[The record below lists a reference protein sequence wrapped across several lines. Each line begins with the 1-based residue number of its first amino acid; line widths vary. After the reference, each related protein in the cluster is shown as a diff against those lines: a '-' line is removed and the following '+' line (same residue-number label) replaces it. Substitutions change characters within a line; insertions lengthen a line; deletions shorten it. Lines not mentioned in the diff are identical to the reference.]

1 VGSRPLD
8 RTETSRSGRAERYV
22 EVSDDLR
29 PLTPLTGGS
38 ARDFLDRRGIEH
50 RGLSERDALH
60 LAYVLAGFVLTVP
73 GGSGPITALVWIAS
87 ALTAGGRYVAP
98 ELTGHVADLGDGG
111 SLVDSIVLMAVVQ
124 RHLLCEPRPG
134 WGNDELARDLGLD
147 PEDIA
152 RAQETLDRVA
162 WPTRHPAVLG
172 VRWWERNLIADDPG
186 TPPTR

>member
-1 VGSRPLD
+1 VDLAAWIGL
-8 RTETSRSGRAERYV
+8 RSHVLV
-22 EVSDDLR
+22 ELSVRWAMSDDFR

-60 LAYVLAGFVLTVP
+60 MAYVLAGFVLTVP
-73 GGSGPITALVWIAS
+73 ANSGPITALVWIAS

-98 ELTGHVADLGDGG
+98 ELPEHVADLGDGG
-111 SLVDSIVLMAVVQ
+111 SMVDSIVLMAVVQ
-124 RHLLCEPRPG
+124 RHLLREPRPG

-162 WPTRHPAVLG
+162 RAIRHPAVLG
-172 VRWWERNLIADDPG
+172 ARWWERDAIAEDPG
-186 TPPTR
+186 APPTP

>member
-1 VGSRPLD
+1 MGM
-8 RTETSRSGRAERYV
+8 
-22 EVSDDLR
+22 SDDFR

-73 GGSGPITALVWIAS
+73 ATSGPITALVWIAS
-87 ALTAGGRYVAP
+87 ALTASGRYVAP
-98 ELTGHVADLGDGG
+98 ELPEHAADLGDGG
-111 SLVDSIVLMAVVQ
+111 SMVDSIVLMAVVQ
-124 RHLLCEPRPG
+124 RHLLREQRPG
-134 WGNDELARDLGLD
+134 WGNNQLARDLGLD

-162 WPTRHPAVLG
+162 RATWHPAVLG
-172 VRWWERNLIADDPG
+172 ARWWEGGAIADDPG
-186 TPPTR
+186 APPTP